1 MKEWKLMIFILP
13 LAVCS
18 LPTAEAAELKG
29 RISDP
34 DGNPVDFASVRIC
47 GSDSSL
53 IAGSVAD
60 IDGRYTFDSL
70 PSTTVYIT
78 ASCIGYRSTTA
89 SATLS
94 EGIATTCDIELTP
107 EADALNGITV
117 TAEKFIRTSNG
128 VTVIPGREQ
137 KKHASSGYELVRN
150 LMIPGVLVNPFKGT
164 VSALGGSVTLY
175 IDGMKA
181 DEREVR
187 QLRPE
192 DVERVQYMDAPSGRY
207 AGDNVAL
214 NFIMKKQT
222 SGGYVALDAM
232 QRIGYTNGD
241 YNLAAKYFAG
251 NTQYTLFTG
260 TDYKGVNGRRTDQDE
275 HIMFPEGTIG
285 RHYSTIA
292 GKSRKDTQY
301 GQLRVRNKNDRRTL
315 RATLNIVRDATPE
328 EYDESL
334 LEYSGVP
341 TATTKVRSA
350 RSRHSRA
357 MKYSLGLSG
366 TFSLPHRQSID
377 ASASGSVTS
386 NSYNYT
392 YGDNL
397 AEVSSGTSEDM
408 YNFHASLDYVK
419 TFSHGNSLSVKTT
432 EIFNVSSANY
442 RGSHPSWQHL
452 WMSEFIAFAEY
463 LQPLGKTATIRLA
476 PGFSAQAYRLHGRRK
491 TCNYSP
497 RAQVVFTLQ
506 PGRSQFIHIGAAL
519 GNSYPQLEML
529 SGATTQVD
537 IFQQRRGNPD
547 LKQTRIIQA
556 QAVYVAGIGKTNFQL
571 SALYTGASPL
581 PVTSYTFEDG
591 ILIQSFRGD
600 GRWTQ
605 LNPTLSAT
613 WMPSNRLNVQL
624 SGGWLYNAYRRG
636 GHATSACWT
645 ADAQASYYLGDFAI
659 NAFMSS
665 PKRIAGYDLVR
676 TRTIWDFGLSGSWSH
691 NGLRIEAGIHN
702 PLYRRPYNRQSL
714 STSQYSFD
722 NRSYT
727 PSDRQSAWIKAS
739 WTVDFGKKTEHDKQN
754 IDKTIN
760 SGILRAR

>member
-1 MKEWKLMIFILP
+1 
-13 LAVCS
+13 
-18 LPTAEAAELKG
+18 
-29 RISDP
+29 
-34 DGNPVDFASVRIC
+34 
-47 GSDSSL
+47 
-53 IAGSVAD
+53 
-60 IDGRYTFDSL
+60 
-70 PSTTVYIT
+70 
-78 ASCIGYRSTTA
+78 
-89 SATLS
+89 
-94 EGIATTCDIELTP
+94 
-107 EADALNGITV
+107 
-117 TAEKFIRTSNG
+117 
-128 VTVIPGREQ
+128 
-137 KKHASSGYELVRN
+137 
-150 LMIPGVLVNPFKGT
+150 MIPGVLVNPFKGT

-181 DEREVR
+181 DEREMR

-192 DVERVQYMDAPSGRY
+192 DVERVLYMDAPSGRY

-214 NFIMKKQT
+214 NFIMKKRT

-232 QRIGYTNGD
+232 QCIGYTNGD

-260 TDYKGVNGRRTDQDE
+260 TDYKSVNNSRTEQDE

-292 GKSRKDTQY
+292 GKSRKNTQY

-315 RATLNIVRDATPE
+315 RATLNIVRSATPE
-328 EYDESL
+328 EYDESI
-334 LEYSGVP
+334 LEYSGMPSVP
-341 TATTKVRSA
+341 TGVRSA

-366 TFSLPHRQSID
+366 TFNLPHRQSID
-377 ASASGSVTS
+377 ASASGTVSS
-386 NSYNYT
+386 NRYNYS

-397 AEVSSGTSEDM
+397 AEVSSGTSEDL
-408 YNFHASLDYVK
+408 YNFHASLDYVR
-419 TFSHGNSLSVKTT
+419 TFSHGNSLTVKTT

-442 RGSHPSWQHL
+442 SGSHLSWQHL

-506 PGRSQFIHIGAAL
+506 PGRSQFIHIEAAL

-556 QAVYVAGIGKTNFQL
+556 QAVYVVGIGKTNFQL
-571 SALYTGASPL
+571 STLYTGASPL
-581 PVTSYTFEDG
+581 PVASYTFEDG
-591 ILIQSFRGD
+591 MLIESFRGD

-605 LNPTLSAT
+605 LNPTLAAT
-613 WMPSNRLNVQL
+613 WMPDNRLNVQL
-624 SGGWLYNAYRRG
+624 SGGWLYNAYRKG

-645 ADAQASYYLGDFAI
+645 ADAQASYYIGDFAI
-659 NAFMSS
+659 NAFMSA
-665 PKRIAGYDLVR
+665 PKKITGYELVCI
-676 TRTIWDFGLSGSWSH
+676 RTICDFGLSGSWSH

-702 PLYRRPYNRQSL
+702 PLYRRPYTGQSL
-714 STSQYSFD
+714 STAQYRFD
-722 NRSYT
+722 NRTYT

-739 WTVDFGKKTEHDKQN
+739 WSVDFGKKTEHDRQN
-754 IDKTIN
+754 IDKKIN